1 MRHFHR
7 YYSSACCENLVQQ
20 QDSYYSSRVLCY
32 NRKKIFAFSFK
43 LHSRTML
50 QTSRYR
56 LYGGCFVD
64 VAMEDGWMK
73 VETRDGNAVWVG

>member
-1 MRHFHR
+1 
-7 YYSSACCENLVQQ
+7 
-20 QDSYYSSRVLCY
+20 
-32 NRKKIFAFSFK
+32 
-43 LHSRTML
+43 ML

-56 LYGGCFVD
+56 LYGSCFVD